1 MNARVRRALVAVP
14 AVIVGAVLG
23 MALAVPAPTTLA
35 QPVDVSFAQML
46 PGETR
51 SASHPVTIPVRARVV
66 DTAWSTVGADAEWT
80 VTLCPGEACTDWHDL
95 VGTTLDS
102 GTHSLVTTVRMPD
115 ELEQGATAAASGSIT
130 FVEADAALPSTGNT
144 LAAGVIGAGIAALVG
159 GIIIILLARRRRED
173 EEETRS

>member
-1 MNARVRRALVAVP
+1 MAAVP
-14 AVIVGAVLG
+14 AVIIGAVLG
-23 MALAVPAPTTLA
+23 VGLLTPAPATFA
-35 QPVDVSFAQML
+35 QPVDISFAQML

-51 SASHPVTIPVRARVV
+51 SAAQPVTIPVRARVV
-66 DTAWSTVGADAEWT
+66 DSAWSIGGTNAEWT
-80 VTLCPGEACTDWHDL
+80 VTLCTGDACTGWDDL
-95 VGTTLDS
+95 VGTTLSS

-144 LAAGVIGAGIAALVG
+144 IAAGVIGAGIAALVG